1 MAPSNYKRI
10 VLHERPLQD
19 ITPTTFRTESLP
31 LSSLKPSNGQVL
43 VQVTWISLDPAM
55 RGYLRDARSYMPPVQ
70 IGEVMRA
77 SGMGIIV
84 QVGSGNKYKPGDIVM
99 VTCGERPV
107 VKLNAGRL

>member
-19 ITPTTFRTESLP
+19 ITATTFRTETLP
-31 LSSLKPSNGQVL
+31 FSSLKLGNGQVL

-55 RGYLRDARSYMPPVQ
+55 RGYLRDVRSYVPPVQ

-84 QVGSGNKYKPGDIVM
+84 GVGSGSQHKSGEIVK
-99 VTCGERPV
+99 VTCGE
-107 VKLNAGRL
+107 